1 MALYEA
7 RLLFALY
14 PTPHEAYGL
23 CAVGLPQFK
32 AAGLAVAFDHTAP
45 TFYRVSPHEAYGLC
59 AVGLPRFKAAGLAVV
74 VDHTAPAF
82 YRVSG

>member
-32 AAGLAVAFDHTAP
+32 AAGLAV
-45 TFYRVSPHEAYGLC
+45 
-59 AVGLPRFKAAGLAVV
+59 V